1 MENNIDTSNATNEIL
16 SPSPQTTAGHQKSSV
31 FVAVLFGFVAMSFAL
46 FTDTFLFPIIFGVIA
61 VILGKR
67 VKSEESKHL
76 ARAAVWL
83 GAVSIITPI
92 LLNGVPAFISG
103 LIN

>member
-1 MENNIDTSNATNEIL
+1 MENNIDTSNVTNEIL
-16 SPSPQTTAGHQKSSV
+16 SPSAQTTAGHQRSV

-46 FTDTFLFPIIFGVIA
+46 FTDTFIFPIIFGVVA

-67 VKSEESKHL
+67 IKSEESKHL

-83 GAVSIITPI
+83 GIVSIITPI
-92 LLNGVPAFISG
+92 LLNGVTGFISG